1 MHKTLEDSMGNN
13 AVEINNVSMCFN
25 LQTEKIDNL
34 KEYFIKLVK
43 GKIHYKEF
51 WALSEVSISIKQ
63 GEVFGLVGFNG
74 AGKSTLLKIIAGVLK
89 PTKGQVKINGSIAP
103 LIELGAGF
111 DMELSA
117 RDNIYLNG
125 AVLGYSR
132 SFISE
137 KFDEIVEFAEIGDFI
152 DVPLKNYS
160 SGMIARIAFS
170 ISTVVEPNI
179 LIVDEILSVG
189 DIRFQDKC
197 NKRIKSMISNGVTV
211 ILVSHSAGQVEALC
225 DRVAF
230 LEKGKLVQVGQTKEV
245 LALYENSV

>member
-1 MHKTLEDSMGNN
+1 MGNN
-13 AVEINNVSMCFN
+13 AVEIDNVSMCFN
-25 LQTEKIDNL
+25 LQTERIDNL

-43 GKIHYKEF
+43 GQIHYKEF
-51 WALSEVSISIKQ
+51 WALREVSLSIKQ

-89 PTKGQVKINGSIAP
+89 PTKGQVKVNGLIAP

-125 AVLGYSR
+125 AVLGYSH
-132 SFISE
+132 SFIKE
-137 KFDEIVEFAEIGDFI
+137 KFDEIVDFAEIGEFI

-170 ISTVVEPNI
+170 ISTIVEPNI

-211 ILVSHSAGQVEALC
+211 ILVSHSSGQIESLC
-225 DRVAF
+225 DRVAY
-230 LEKGKLVQVGQTKEV
+230 LEKGQLVEVGQTEAI
-245 LALYENSV
+245 LARYNKGV

>member
-1 MHKTLEDSMGNN
+1 MGNN
-13 AVEINNVSMCFN
+13 AVELNDVSMCFN

-51 WALSEVSISIKQ
+51 WAIRDVSLTIKQ

-89 PTKGQVKINGSIAP
+89 PTKGQVKITGSIAP

-132 SFISE
+132 SFINE
-137 KFDEIVEFAEIGDFI
+137 KFDEIVEFAEIGEFI

-160 SGMIARIAFS
+160 SGMVARIAFS

-189 DIRFQDKC
+189 DIRFQEKC
-197 NKRIKSMISNGVTV
+197 NNRIKNMINNGVTV
-211 ILVSHSAGQVEALC
+211 ILVSHSAGQIETLC

-245 LALYENSV
+245 LKVYESSI